1 LIRLS
6 KRIACLGNSA
16 FCSSIRRPPLP
27 GSPKRELRENAFHFN
42 HAIRIPSARA
52 MLPLPGSPKRELREN
67 AFHFNH
73 AIRIPSARASGFK
86 GIR

>member
-1 LIRLS
+1 LQ
-6 KRIACLGNSA
+6 
-16 FCSSIRRPPLP
+16 

-42 HAIRIPSARA
+42 QTIRTPSACFRIS
-52 MLPLPGSPKRELREN
+52 LLGSPKRELREN

>member
-1 LIRLS
+1 
-6 KRIACLGNSA
+6 
-16 FCSSIRRPPLP
+16 
-27 GSPKRELRENAFHFN
+27 
-42 HAIRIPSARA
+42 
-52 MLPLPGSPKRELREN
+52 MLPLPGNPKRELREN